1 MSLRDFW
8 ISVRTGAGLVS
19 PKATV
24 DSATLD
30 ANQMERILR
39 GADLWL
45 TPKAVEG
52 FDEGDFGFL
61 TADERSRL
69 AEHVTRFRT
78 VASTVPGDAPA
89 RNEQV
94 REALPDL
101 RGILDIIRP
110 DKYGDPDALVLGK
123 KLEQQVHASLPAW
136 VRDLRVETGLD
147 ASGDPA
153 AWVWVEMEDAATTDE
168 GFSRRIRQVKSLL
181 ENALRTISP
190 DRWPY
195 VRFRTVSEQQAM
207 ST

>member
-8 ISVRTGAGLVS
+8 ISVRLGAGLIS
-19 PKATV
+19 PKASV

-61 TADERSRL
+61 TPDERSRL
-69 AEHVTRFRT
+69 AEHVTRFREI
-78 VASTVPGDAPA
+78 ASTVPGNAPA
-89 RNEQV
+89 TNDQV
-94 REALPDL
+94 RQALPEL
-101 RGILDIIRP
+101 RAILEIIRP
-110 DKYGDPDALVLGK
+110 DKYGDPDAFVLGK
-123 KLEQQVHASLPAW
+123 RLEQQVQGDLPEW
-136 VRDLRVETGLD
+136 VRELRVETGHD

-153 AWVWVEMEDAATTDE
+153 LWVWVEVEDDAMTDE
-168 GFSRRIRQVKSLL
+168 GFTRRIRQVKTLL

-207 ST
+207 SI